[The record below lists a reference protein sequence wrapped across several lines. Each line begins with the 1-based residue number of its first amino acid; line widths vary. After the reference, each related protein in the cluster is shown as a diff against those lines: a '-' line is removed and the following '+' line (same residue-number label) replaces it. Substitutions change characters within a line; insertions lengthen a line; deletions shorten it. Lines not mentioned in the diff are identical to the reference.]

1 MQLPR
6 QIFYSWR
13 TLAIPALLLAPWGC
27 QEQPRVSEYVV
38 APDANMTS
46 GSTSGGSNA
55 DATPART
62 LAAAIYRPDAT
73 WFFKLMGNPEAVAGQ
88 QKNFE
93 TLLGSLGV
101 DGKSGEL
108 AWKLPEGWTETK
120 GQGLRFATLK
130 PPGEPG
136 LEVAV
141 NRFEGV
147 AGSLLANVNR
157 WRGELGLADLK
168 EDELKPVVTE
178 RKVGDLT
185 VQAVDLAGTRKPR
198 QAMAGMPGATPPM
211 ARARPTGNAAAA
223 ISGARDAAGKLSY
236 KLPPGWRDSE
246 KKVMFAA
253 RVIEVASAPGVRVT
267 LSPLKPEG
275 NSVPDNVN
283 RWRSQMGLAPEE
295 AGALEKGLAKIK
307 LESGAEEALLVDITG
322 KGPMGGEQ
330 RLLGAII
337 RRADALWFVKLTGE
351 PTEVAGVREGFD
363 NLVRSLKF
371 E

>member
-157 WRGELGLADLK
+157 WRGELGLA
-168 EDELKPVVTE
+168 
-178 RKVGDLT
+178 
-185 VQAVDLAGTRKPR
+185 
-198 QAMAGMPGATPPM
+198 
-211 ARARPTGNAAAA
+211 
-223 ISGARDAAGKLSY
+223 
-236 KLPPGWRDSE
+236 
-246 KKVMFAA
+246 
-253 RVIEVASAPGVRVT
+253 
-267 LSPLKPEG
+267 
-275 NSVPDNVN
+275 
-283 RWRSQMGLAPEE
+283 PEE